1 LCFAQLTFE
10 IFICDLMAQMGVS
23 VLKIRDFVFTGA
35 RNRVRSGRR
44 QNSGEDSGAHN

>member
-1 LCFAQLTFE
+1 LK
-10 IFICDLMAQMGVS
+10 IFICDVTAQTE
-23 VLKIRDFVFTGA
+23 VLLLQIRNFIFTGA

>member
-1 LCFAQLTFE
+1 
-10 IFICDLMAQMGVS
+10 MAQTVVS
-23 VLKIRDFVFTGA
+23 VLKIIDFMFTGA

>member
-1 LCFAQLTFE
+1 LK
-10 IFICDLMAQMGVS
+10 IFICDVTAQMEVS
-23 VLKIRDFVFTGA
+23 LLKMRDFMFTGA